1 MLSLIR
7 KRAEMT
13 VKESKTQH
21 ALRMLR
27 ENPHLSAYAVSK
39 IVGISQSVISR
50 ALAVEKHND
59 LNDASIDEP
68 RMNPSFDEKRTELN
82 EWFDLADIHRDKNMT
97 DVYSSYRGRIA
108 RTHPQYVRH
117 FDVPTQE
124 SGRPRRVTLLT
135 AAGVRALYAIDE
147 APPNLK
153 PYAPP
158 MRLTDKARPYI
169 VELGRFTT
177 EGLERK
183 MRILDRDQFIE
194 FLVTIKNE
202 DLIEPD
208 FVPL

>member
-1 MLSLIR
+1 
-7 KRAEMT
+7 MT
-13 VKESKTQH
+13 VKESKTQQ

-27 ENPHLSAYAVSK
+27 ENPHVSAYAVSK
-39 IVGISQSVISR
+39 IVGISQSAISR
-50 ALAVEKHND
+50 ALAVEK
-59 LNDASIDEP
+59 LNNLTDTSINEP
-68 RMNPSFDEKRTELN
+68 RMKPSFDEKKTELGK
-82 EWFDLADIHRDKNMT
+82 WFDLADIHRDKNMT

-108 RTHPQYVRH
+108 RTHARYVRH
-117 FDVPTQE
+117 IDVPTQE

-135 AAGVRALYAIDE
+135 AAGVGALYAQGE
-147 APPNLK
+147 ALPNLK
-153 PYAPP
+153 PYTPP
-158 MRLTDKARPYI
+158 MRLTDMARPYI
-169 VELGRFTT
+169 VEPGRFTT